1 LEQHER
7 ISCARIAAV
16 EEDTREFATPNID
29 KREHRRAKLI
39 TQVRCEALGREAV
52 LLTRDVS
59 VGGMFVN
66 ARDPFPRDS
75 VVTLAFRLDPL
86 APLFTCHGTVA
97 YAINGLGMGVK
108 FNDPSEEIRQ
118 ALQKF
123 VDAAS

>member
-1 LEQHER
+1 VDEN
-7 ISCARIAAV
+7 
-16 EEDTREFATPNID
+16 TREFVTPDID
-29 KREHRRAKLI
+29 KRQHRRAKLI

-66 ARDPFPRDS
+66 AQDPFPTDA

-86 APLFTCHGTVA
+86 APLFTCHGTIA
-97 YAINGLGMGVK
+97 YGVKGLGMGVM
-108 FNDPSEEIRQ
+108 FSDLSDEVRE

-123 VDAAS
+123 VDEAN

>member
-1 LEQHER
+1 
-7 ISCARIAAV
+7 V
-16 EEDTREFATPNID
+16 EEDTREFVTPDID

-39 TQVRCEALGREAV
+39 TQVRCEALGREAL

-66 ARDPFPRDS
+66 AQDPFPMDS
-75 VVTLAFRLDPL
+75 VVSMAFRLDPL
-86 APLFTCHGTVA
+86 SPLFTCRGTVA

-108 FNDPSEEIRQ
+108 FDDLSDEVRQ

-123 VDAAS
+123 VDEAS